1 MGFRTDYPLIT
12 ITIRR
17 DQKEWLARQ
26 NTVNFSGYVQD
37 QLDMLMRYKDKQRK
51 ALLKELPPQL
61 SNY

>member
-17 DQKEWLARQ
+17 DQKEWLAKQ

-37 QLDMLMRYKDKQRK
+37 QLDMLIRYKEKQRK
-51 ALLKELPPQL
+51 ALLKETPPQL